1 MRAKIAENRMVSD
14 RFNNYRVPEF
24 FPNFVKLDAFGENPL
39 LAAGKTCTQKQR
51 SDQETLEKTLHFTFN

>member
-14 RFNNYRVPEF
+14 RLNNYKVPEF
-24 FPNFVKLDAFGENPL
+24 FPTFVKLDAFGENRF
-39 LAAGKTCTQKQR
+39 LAAGKSGTQKQR